1 MLIIFF
7 TGLSGVGKTTLANL
21 VKEELTKIGFPTE
34 VLDGDI
40 CRKYISKDLGF
51 SMEDRIINLKRLAFI
66 ANILY
71 RNNIITIIAAIN
83 PYENIRKTLFEENQL
98 TKTVWIK
105 CDLKTLINRD
115 KKGLYKRALLPDNDP
130 NKIHNFSGINDVYDV
145 PQSPDLIVDTG
156 KEDISASKNKIL
168 EFLLETISQNEA
180 KLQP

>member
-1 MLIIFF
+1 MMIIIF
-7 TGLSGVGKTTLANL
+7 TGLSGVGKTTLANI
-21 VKEELTKIGFPTE
+21 VKEELIKIGFPTE

-40 CRKYISKDLGF
+40 FRKNISNDLGF
-51 SMEDRIINLKRLAFI
+51 SKEDRIIHLKRLAFI
-66 ANILY
+66 ANILH

-83 PYENIRKTLFEENQL
+83 PYENIRKTLFADNL
-98 TKTVWIK
+98 LIKTVWIT
-105 CDLKTLINRD
+105 CDLKTLIDRD

-130 NKIHNFSGINDVYDV
+130 NKIHNFSGISDVYDV
-145 PQSPDLIVDTG
+145 PQSPDLIIDTG